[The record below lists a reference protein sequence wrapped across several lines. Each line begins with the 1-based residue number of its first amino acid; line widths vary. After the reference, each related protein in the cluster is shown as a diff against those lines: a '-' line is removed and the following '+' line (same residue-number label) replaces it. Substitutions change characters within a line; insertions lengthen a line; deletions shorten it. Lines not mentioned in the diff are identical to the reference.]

1 MQQRVEILK
10 ILQRNAQI
18 LILDEPTAVLTPQE
32 VRELLAVVRRLAQTG
47 RTILLIT
54 HKLIEVKEVADR
66 VTVMRRGQNVGTHRV
81 AQVSVRD
88 TATLMVGR
96 AVTLTVDKTPAKP
109 GEVVL
114 KADNLLVAGAGGIP
128 AVFGAGF
135 DLRSG
140 EILGIA
146 GVSGNGQTELV
157 EALVGLRT
165 VDSGSI
171 TYLGTD
177 VTHHTVRQR
186 RDAGFAHIPE
196 DRMIMGLNLR
206 TNLDENVVVTSYQK
220 PPYSSSGVFRFGKVR
235 ELAQNIV
242 DTFGVRSAR
251 VGEPIRTLSGGN
263 LQKIVLGRELKG
275 NPKLI
280 IANQPTRGLDVG
292 SIEFVHK
299 TLIEERDKGAAVL
312 LVSVELDEIMA
323 LSDRIAVMFE
333 GRVVA
338 VLDRADATEEKLGL
352 LMAGAALDH
361 AEAAEKAG
369 VG

>member
-1 MQQRVEILK
+1 
-10 ILQRNAQI
+10 
-18 LILDEPTAVLTPQE
+18 
-32 VRELLAVVRRLAQTG
+32 
-47 RTILLIT
+47 
-54 HKLIEVKEVADR
+54 
-66 VTVMRRGQNVGTHRV
+66 
-81 AQVSVRD
+81 
-88 TATLMVGR
+88 
-96 AVTLTVDKTPAKP
+96 
-109 GEVVL
+109 
-114 KADNLLVAGAGGIP
+114 
-128 AVFGAGF
+128 
-135 DLRSG
+135 
-140 EILGIA
+140 
-146 GVSGNGQTELV
+146 
-157 EALVGLRT
+157 

-171 TYLGTD
+171 TYLGAN
-177 VTHHTVRQR
+177 VTHQTVRQR

-196 DRMIMGLNLR
+196 DRMIMGLNLL

-220 PPYSSSGVFRFGKVR
+220 PPYSSSGVFRFGRVR

-275 NPKLI
+275 SPRLI

-299 TLIEERDKGAAVL
+299 TLVEERDKGAAVL

-333 GRVVA
+333 GKVVA

-361 AEAAEKAG
+361 AETAEKAG
-369 VG
+369 A